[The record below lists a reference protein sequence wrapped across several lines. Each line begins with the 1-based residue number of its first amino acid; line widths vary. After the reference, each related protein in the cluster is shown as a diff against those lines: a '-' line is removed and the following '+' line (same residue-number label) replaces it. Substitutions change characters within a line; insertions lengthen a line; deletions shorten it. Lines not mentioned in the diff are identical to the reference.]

1 MIYRHFSPVPK
12 VFWSLETG
20 MPFSRCSMCA
30 CDLMEEGVNY
40 LVEKAYQKKEALF
53 EYAMCYEC
61 YLGVQESLSEQ
72 SKKLIANYF
81 EEHVDFDSRMPRM
94 LEKNGKRTRS
104 WLAHCMVKGTPRWKC
119 EEHQIYG
126 WFVDKDI
133 VFNGMPYMLSGAVI
147 DDLLKLLSPET
158 TGALDDLSDKLFGID
173 LPQSVL
179 LV

>member
-81 EEHVDFDSRMPRM
+81 EEHVDFDSRMYRM

-104 WLAHCMVKGTPRWKC
+104 WLANAWSRERPVGNARSTRSMAGSSTR
-119 EEHQIYG
+119 I
-126 WFVDKDI
+126 
-133 VFNGMPYMLSGAVI
+133 LSLMACLTCV
-147 DDLLKLLSPET
+147 PER
-158 TGALDDLSDKLFGID
+158 
-173 LPQSVL
+173 
-179 LV
+179 

>member
-81 EEHVDFDSRMPRM
+81 EEHVDFDSRMSRM

-104 WLAHCMVKGTPRWKC
+104 WLAQCMVKGTPRWKC

-126 WFVDKDI
+126 WLVDKDI
-133 VFNGMPYMLSGAVI
+133 VFNGMPYMRSGAVI

-158 TGALDDLSDKLFGID
+158 TGALDDLSDKLFVLD